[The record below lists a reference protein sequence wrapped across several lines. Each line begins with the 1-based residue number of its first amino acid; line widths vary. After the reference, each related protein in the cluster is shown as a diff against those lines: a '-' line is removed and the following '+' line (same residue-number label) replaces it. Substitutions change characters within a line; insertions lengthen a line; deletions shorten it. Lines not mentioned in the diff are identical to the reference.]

1 MLFNDIHDLRDLS
14 PNSVKDIS
22 DLNYSTP
29 LTHRYSKLMLWGIS
43 AILLSSCAN
52 LNSSGGNQTSSPS
65 QSSFSVQSTG
75 STEAMTQTESINPD
89 SLQAFL
95 EMVSK
100 NHQIPLNELKL
111 AFDDAKVIPSIKK
124 LVAPPPSGF
133 QKNWKVYRSRF
144 IEPRRLA
151 AGQKFWSTHRSF
163 IDKTEK
169 ETGIPAEIIVSII
182 GVETIYGRHMG
193 TFSVRDSLSTLGF
206 NYPSAPNKT
215 ARETLFKNQL
225 EDLILLCWAE
235 NRQAKPFK
243 ACLNQT
249 GSYAGAIGLPQFMP
263 GSIRRFAV
271 DGDKDGKI
279 DLRNSPEDAIASVA
293 NFLVVHGWVKDE
305 PIYFEIENNQAAQEN
320 AMRLADGEPKA
331 KLQLGDLVK
340 QGLLKQSSLP
350 DPTPSLIVDLP
361 SPGINGGTDVRYVIG
376 LRNFLAICD
385 YNRSF
390 FYAQS
395 VAEFA
400 EALEDVRPS
409 GDVAKKANKKPKKA
423 VKKSNS
429 SNTSSGKSSN
439 KPNSR

>member
-1 MLFNDIHDLRDLS
+1 MQYKF
-14 PNSVKDIS
+14 
-22 DLNYSTP
+22 YSC
-29 LTHRYSKLMLWGIS
+29 LHNISKLINTSPLAYRMFKMMASSLL

-52 LNSSGGNQTSSPS
+52 LNDGRSSQPPAPS
-65 QSSFSVQSTG
+65 QSVSLVDNMSQS
-75 STEAMTQTESINPD
+75 ESINTD

-100 NHQIPLNELKL
+100 NHQIPMADLRR
-111 AFDDAKVIPSIKK
+111 AFEDTKAIPSIKK
-124 LVAPPPSGF
+124 LVMPPPPGF

-144 IEPRRLA
+144 VEPRRLA
-151 AGQKFWSTHRSF
+151 AGQKFWTTHRSF
-163 IDKTEK
+163 IEKTEK

-193 TFSVRDSLSTLGF
+193 GFSVRDSLSTLGF
-206 NYPSAPNKT
+206 DYPNAPNKT

-243 ACLNQT
+243 TCLNQT

-279 DLRNSPEDAIASVA
+279 DLRSSPEDAIASVA
-293 NFLVVHGWVKDE
+293 NFLKVHGWVQDE
-305 PIYFEIENNQAAQEN
+305 PIYFEIEGNQSAQDTAA
-320 AMRLADGEPKA
+320 RLADGEPKA
-331 KLQLGDLVK
+331 KLQLGDLIN

-350 DPTPSLIVDLP
+350 ASTPSLIVDLP
-361 SPGINGGTDVRYVIG
+361 SPGNNGGTDVRYVIG

-400 EALEDVRPS
+400 EALDDVRPT
-409 GDVAKKANKKPKKA
+409 GDVAKKATKKPKKA
-423 VKKSNS
+423 KKTAKKVNS
-429 SNTSSGKSSN
+429 I
-439 KPNSR
+439 

>member
-1 MLFNDIHDLRDLS
+1 MIRVIKCCFNDINEPIL
-14 PNSVKDIS
+14 NSTQDIPL
-22 DLNYSTP
+22 LNKPTP
-29 LTHRYSKLMLWGIS
+29 LTRRLSKLMIGGFS
-43 AILLSSCAN
+43 AIFLSACAN
-52 LNSSGGNQTSSPS
+52 LKSGETIPSAQPS
-65 QSSFSVQSTG
+65 QSVTSAEVISP
-75 STEAMTQTESINPD
+75 AESINPD
-89 SLQAFL
+89 SLQEFL
-95 EMVSK
+95 QMVSK
-100 NHQIPLNELKL
+100 NHQIPLSDLKL
-111 AFDDAKVIPSIKK
+111 AFEDTKTIPSIKK
-124 LVAPPPSGF
+124 LVMPPPPGF

-144 IEPRRLA
+144 IEPRRLD

-163 IDKTEK
+163 IEKTEK
-169 ETGIPAEIIVSII
+169 ETGVPAEIIVSII

-193 TFSVRDSLSTLGF
+193 NFSVRDTLSTLGF
-206 NYPSAPNKT
+206 DYPKAHNKL

-225 EDLILLCWAE
+225 EDLILLCWE
-235 NRQAKPFK
+235 ESRQAKTFK

-249 GSYAGAIGLPQFMP
+249 GSFAGAIGLPQFMP

-271 DGDKDGKI
+271 DGNKDGKI

-293 NFLVVHGWVKDE
+293 NFLIMHGWVKDE

-320 AMRLADGEPKA
+320 ALRLADGEPKA
-331 KLQLGDLVK
+331 KLQLGDLIN

-350 DPTPSLIVDLP
+350 ANTPSLIVDLP

-400 EALEDVRPS
+400 EALDDVRPA
-409 GDVAKKANKKPKKA
+409 GDVAKKATKKPKNNKKTA
-423 VKKSNS
+423 KKSN
-429 SNTSSGKSSN
+429 
-439 KPNSR
+439 KPASQ

>member
-1 MLFNDIHDLRDLS
+1 MIGGF
-14 PNSVKDIS
+14 
-22 DLNYSTP
+22 
-29 LTHRYSKLMLWGIS
+29 S
-43 AILLSSCAN
+43 AIFLSACAN
-52 LNSSGGNQTSSPS
+52 LKSSETIPSAQPS
-65 QSSFSVQSTG
+65 QSVTSAEVISP
-75 STEAMTQTESINPD
+75 AESINPD
-89 SLQAFL
+89 SLQEFL
-95 EMVSK
+95 QMVSK
-100 NHQIPLNELKL
+100 NHQIPLSDLKL
-111 AFDDAKVIPSIKK
+111 AFEDTKTIPSIKK
-124 LVAPPPSGF
+124 LVMPPPPGF

-144 IEPRRLA
+144 IEPRRLD

-163 IDKTEK
+163 IEKTEK
-169 ETGIPAEIIVSII
+169 ETGVPAEIIVSII

-193 TFSVRDSLSTLGF
+193 NFSVRDTLSTLGF
-206 NYPSAPNKT
+206 DYPKAHNKL

-225 EDLILLCWAE
+225 EDLILLCWE
-235 NRQAKPFK
+235 ESRQAKTFK

-249 GSYAGAIGLPQFMP
+249 GSFAGAIGLPQFMP

-271 DGDKDGKI
+271 DGNKDGKI

-293 NFLVVHGWVKDE
+293 NFLIMHGWVKDE

-320 AMRLADGEPKA
+320 ALRLADGEPKA
-331 KLQLGDLVK
+331 KLQLGDLIN

-350 DPTPSLIVDLP
+350 ANTPSLIVDLP

-400 EALEDVRPS
+400 EALDDVRPA
-409 GDVAKKANKKPKKA
+409 GDVAKKATKKPKNNKKTA
-423 VKKSNS
+423 KKSN
-429 SNTSSGKSSN
+429 
-439 KPNSR
+439 KPASQ

>member
-1 MLFNDIHDLRDLS
+1 MLA
-14 PNSVKDIS
+14 
-22 DLNYSTP
+22 
-29 LTHRYSKLMLWGIS
+29 GIS
-43 AILLSSCAN
+43 AILLASCAN
-52 LNSSGGNQTSSPS
+52 LNSKSSGQSDSSN
-65 QSSFSVQSTG
+65 QSTN
-75 STEAMTQTESINPD
+75 SAENMSQTESINPD

-95 EMVSK
+95 ETVSK
-100 NHQIPLNELKL
+100 NHQIPMNDLKR
-111 AFDDAKVIPSIKK
+111 AFDDTKAIPSIKK
-124 LVAPPPSGF
+124 LVMPPPPGF

-144 IEPRRLA
+144 VEPRRLA
-151 AGQKFWSTHRSF
+151 AGQKFWSNHRSF
-163 IDKTEK
+163 IEKTEK
-169 ETGIPAEIIVSII
+169 ETGVPAEIIVSII

-206 NYPSAPNKT
+206 DYPNAPNKV

-225 EDLILLCWAE
+225 EDLILLCWAK

-271 DGDKDGKI
+271 DGNKDGKI

-293 NFLVVHGWVKDE
+293 NFLKVHGWVQDE
-305 PIYFEIENNQAAQEN
+305 PIYLEIENTQTAQDN
-320 AMRLADGEPKA
+320 ATRLADGEPKA
-331 KLQLGDLVK
+331 KLQLGDLIN
-340 QGLLKQSSLP
+340 QELIKQSSLP
-350 DPTPSLIVDLP
+350 ANTPSLIVDLP
-361 SPGINGGTDVRYVIG
+361 SPANNGGTDIRYVIG

-400 EALEDVRPS
+400 EALEDLRPA
-409 GDVAKKANKKPKKA
+409 GDIAKKATKKPKNN
-423 VKKSNS
+423 KKIA
-429 SNTSSGKSSN
+429 K
-439 KPNSR
+439 KK

>member
-1 MLFNDIHDLRDLS
+1 M
-14 PNSVKDIS
+14 IS
-22 DLNYSTP
+22 
-29 LTHRYSKLMLWGIS
+29 GI
-43 AILLSSCAN
+43 AATLLSACAN
-52 LNSSGGNQTSSPS
+52 LSGDRSNQASTSN
-65 QSSFSVQSTG
+65 QSGTSADSMGQ
-75 STEAMTQTESINPD
+75 AESINAD

-95 EMVSK
+95 EQVSK
-100 NHQIPLNELKL
+100 NHQIPLNDLKR
-111 AFDDAKVIPSIKK
+111 AFDDTKAIPSIKK
-124 LVAPPPSGF
+124 LVMPPPPGF

-144 IEPRRLA
+144 VEPRRLA
-151 AGQKFWSTHRSF
+151 AGQKFWATHRSF
-163 IDKTEK
+163 IEKTEK
-169 ETGIPAEIIVSII
+169 ETGVPAEIIVSII

-193 TFSVRDSLSTLGF
+193 GFSVRDTLSTLGF
-206 NYPSAPNKT
+206 DYPNTPNKI

-243 ACLNQT
+243 TCLNQT

-271 DGDKDGKI
+271 DGNKDGKI

-293 NFLVVHGWVKDE
+293 NFLKVHGWVQDE
-305 PIYFEIENNQAAQEN
+305 PIYLEIESSQAAEN
-320 AMRLADGEPKA
+320 NAARLADGEPKA
-331 KLQLGDLVK
+331 KLQLGHLVN

-350 DPTPSLIVDLP
+350 TNTPSLIVDLP
-361 SPGINGGTDVRYVIG
+361 SPGNNGGTDVRYVIG

-400 EALEDVRPS
+400 EALDDVRPAS
-409 GDVAKKANKKPKKA
+409 EVAKKATNKSKNTKKTA
-423 VKKSNS
+423 KKSNS
-429 SNTSSGKSSN
+429 SGSSSSKVTAKSSN
-439 KPNSR
+439 KSISQ

>member
-1 MLFNDIHDLRDLS
+1 MFKMMASSLL
-14 PNSVKDIS
+14 
-22 DLNYSTP
+22 
-29 LTHRYSKLMLWGIS
+29 

-52 LNSSGGNQTSSPS
+52 LNDGRSSQPPAPS
-65 QSSFSVQSTG
+65 QSVSLVENMSQS
-75 STEAMTQTESINPD
+75 ESINTD

-100 NHQIPLNELKL
+100 NHQIPMADLRR
-111 AFDDAKVIPSIKK
+111 AFEDTKAIPSIKK
-124 LVAPPPSGF
+124 LVMPPPPGF

-144 IEPRRLA
+144 VEPRRLA
-151 AGQKFWSTHRSF
+151 AGQKFWTTHRSF
-163 IDKTEK
+163 IEKTEK

-193 TFSVRDSLSTLGF
+193 GFSVRDSLSTLGF
-206 NYPSAPNKT
+206 DYPNAPNKT

-243 ACLNQT
+243 TCLNQT

-279 DLRNSPEDAIASVA
+279 DLRSSPEDAIASVA
-293 NFLVVHGWVKDE
+293 NFLKVHGWVQDE
-305 PIYFEIENNQAAQEN
+305 PIYFEIEGNQSAQDTAA
-320 AMRLADGEPKA
+320 RLADGEPKA
-331 KLQLGDLVK
+331 KLQLGDLIN

-350 DPTPSLIVDLP
+350 TSTPSLIVDLP
-361 SPGINGGTDVRYVIG
+361 SPGNNGGTDVRYVIG

-400 EALEDVRPS
+400 EALDDVRPT
-409 GDVAKKANKKPKKA
+409 GDVAKKATKKPKKA
-423 VKKSNS
+423 KKTAKKSQ
-429 SNTSSGKSSN
+429 
-439 KPNSR
+439 